1 MHTFSLSL
9 HRMLRQKKRRK
20 EKRWGKK
27 RKKELGANFMERI
40 NGQNVGSE
48 VQMGFQAKIN
58 LEICKEMVENK
69 SNGD

>member
-1 MHTFSLSL
+1 MHTFSLYL
-9 HRMLRQKKRRK
+9 HRMLRQNKRRK

-27 RKKELGANFMERI
+27 RKKELGNFMQQI
-40 NGQNVGSE
+40 NRQNVGSE